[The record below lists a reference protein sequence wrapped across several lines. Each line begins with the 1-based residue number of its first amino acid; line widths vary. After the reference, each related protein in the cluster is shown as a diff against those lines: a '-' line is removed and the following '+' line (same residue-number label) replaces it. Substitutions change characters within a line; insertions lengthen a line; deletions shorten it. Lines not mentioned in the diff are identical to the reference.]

1 MSKAAAKKAKEQ
13 SPISG
18 IIKDTLIIFAI
29 TLVAGGVLGFVYE
42 LTKKPIEEQKLA
54 KQAEA
59 CAEVFRAQD
68 ENGNLYDAEPLHFEL
83 INVNQ
88 TALKNATENS
98 DIKAE
103 VNEVYEAR
111 DMDNELI
118 GYVISVITKEGYGGD
133 IRMYMGVTMSGRL
146 MGISILEIHE
156 TPGLGMRASEVLVP
170 QFRDLKGTEFTVT
183 KNGKVAENEIDAI
196 TSATITSKA
205 VTRGVNF
212 GLKYFDEL
220 TKGGA
225 DE

>member
-1 MSKAAAKKAKEQ
+1 MITLRKHTPRDVPALMKLYPDLDEAAAQALVEEWNAEQ
-13 SPISG
+13 YRGNPF
-18 IIKDTLIIFAI
+18 LM
-29 TLVAGGVLGFVYE
+29 
-42 LTKKPIEEQKLA
+42 LA
-54 KQAEA
+54 
-59 CAEVFRAQD
+59 V
-68 ENGNLYDAEPLHFEL
+68 
-83 INVNQ
+83 
-88 TALKNATENS
+88 TE
-98 DIKAE
+98 
-103 VNEVYEAR
+103 
-111 DMDNELI
+111 DNELI